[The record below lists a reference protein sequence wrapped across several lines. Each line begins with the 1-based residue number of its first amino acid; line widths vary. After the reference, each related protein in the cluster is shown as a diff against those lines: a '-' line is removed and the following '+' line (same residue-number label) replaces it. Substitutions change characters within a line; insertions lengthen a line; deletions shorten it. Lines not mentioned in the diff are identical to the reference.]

1 MAKLLD
7 LLDLVPGWC
16 WAISVIALG
25 LLCGALEVGRLT
37 AQASAAEARKDLLAV
52 QLASARAIGI
62 EKDLAARRVSNLN
75 QALTEAQDALFK
87 AQQAVPARVAD
98 LDHRLQQHA
107 RPIACRSAAPAP
119 AASGPAGV
127 VDGGAGAGLRGLDGQ
142 DLVVVDGQ
150 ARHELAELAVSA
162 RGVGE
167 TLIEVRGLLRKCW
180 RNPSGAVP
188 AAP

>member
-1 MAKLLD
+1 MTKLLD

-62 EKDLAARRVSNLN
+62 EKDRAAERVRDLN
-75 QALTEAQDALFK
+75 QALTETQDALFK
-87 AQQAVPARVAD
+87 AQQAVPARVTELAG
-98 LDHRLQQHA
+98 RLQQHA
-107 RPIACRSAAPAP
+107 RPVVCRSTAPAP
-119 AASGPAGV
+119 AASGPASVG
-127 VDGGAGAGLRGLDGQ
+127 DGNAGAGLRGLDGQ
-142 DLVVVDGQ
+142 DLVLVDVQ

-167 TLIEVRGLLRKCW
+167 TLTKVRGLLRRCW
-180 RNPSGAVP
+180 RNESGAVP

>member
-37 AQASAAEARKDLLAV
+37 AQASAADAREALLAV
-52 QLASARAIGI
+52 QLASARAIGT
-62 EKDLAARRVSNLN
+62 EKDRAADRVRTLN
-75 QALTEAQDALFK
+75 QALTETQDALFK
-87 AQQAVPARVAD
+87 AQQALPARVAE
-98 LDHRLQQHA
+98 LDGRLQQHA
-107 RPIACRSAAPAP
+107 RPVVCRSAAPAP
-119 AASGPAGV
+119 AASGPAALADGV
-127 VDGGAGAGLRGLDGQ
+127 AGTGLRGLDGK
-142 DLVVVDGQ
+142 DLVLLDAA
-150 ARHELAELAVSA
+150 ARRELAELAVGA

-167 TLIEVRGLLRKCW
+167 ALTQVRRLLRACW
-180 RNPSGAVP
+180 RNESDAVP